1 MTENTSSFE
10 SMTFSNCGILETITP
25 WQVFMVL
32 SYLVGVDPDGNTKS
46 PCQPKVCQFNNAL
59 VVNEEVLGLEVPV
72 KDTTTVTE
80 VYALQ
85 DLVMVALKGG
95 E

>member
-1 MTENTSSFE
+1 
-10 SMTFSNCGILETITP
+10 
-25 WQVFMVL
+25 MVL
-32 SYLVGVDPDGNTKS
+32 SHLVGVDPDGNTKS
-46 PCQPKVCQFNNAL
+46 PCQAKVCQFNNTL
-59 VVNEEVLGLEVPV
+59 VVDEEVLRLEVPV

-85 DLVMVALKGG
+85 DLVEVALKGG